1 MVRPESSQKDVWFVT
16 GAGQGLGRAIACAA
30 LERGDFVAAT
40 SRRLVDVAKLSNRFG
55 ERVLPLALD
64 VRDRAAAFPAFAAAH
79 DKFRHID
86 VVVNNAA
93 RSLSAP
99 VEEVTEAEVRDL
111 FDTNLLGTLWVTQAA
126 LPYMRA
132 QGSGHIVQ
140 ISSGGGII
148 SWPTNGVYQ
157 ATKFG
162 IDGMSEAL
170 AQETAHLGIK
180 VTIAQVG
187 HMSGTGFARQAK
199 SVGLQLEA
207 YEQPRARLAV
217 VSGRKGNDP
226 TAIAAK
232 LLKVVDS
239 SDPPLRV
246 LLGRPL
252 EDIRA
257 AYEARLKTWE
267 EWQHML
273 EA

>member
-1 MVRPESSQKDVWFVT
+1 MGGIDNSKQRVWFVT

-30 LERGDFVAAT
+30 LERGDLVAAT
-40 SRRLVDVAKLSNRFG
+40 SRRLADVAELSNGFG
-55 ERVLPLALD
+55 DRVLPLALD
-64 VRDRAAAFPAFAAAH
+64 VRDRAAAFPALASAH
-79 DKFRHID
+79 EKFRHID

-93 RSLSAP
+93 RALSAP

-126 LPYMRA
+126 LPYLRA
-132 QGSGHIVQ
+132 QSSGHIVQ
-140 ISSGGGII
+140 ISSGGGIV

-162 IDGMSEAL
+162 VDGMSEAL

-199 SVGLQLEA
+199 SAGPELDA
-207 YEQPRARLAV
+207 YSQPRARLAV
-217 VSGRKGNDP
+217 VSGRKGNEP
-226 TAIAAK
+226 AAIAAK

-239 SDPPLRV
+239 PDPPLRV

-257 AYEARLKTWE
+257 AYDSRLKTWE
-267 EWQHML
+267 EWRRVL